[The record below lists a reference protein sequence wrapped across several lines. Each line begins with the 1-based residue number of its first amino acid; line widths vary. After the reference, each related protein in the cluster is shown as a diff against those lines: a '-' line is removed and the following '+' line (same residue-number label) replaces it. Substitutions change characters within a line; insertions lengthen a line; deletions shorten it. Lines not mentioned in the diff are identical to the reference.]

1 MMSKFSVKKP
11 LTVLVAVIVVFV
23 LGVVSYTRMTPD
35 LLPSI
40 DLPYV
45 LVLTTYP
52 GATPEKVE
60 QTVSRP
66 LEQSMATLED
76 IKSIS
81 STSAANYSTVVLEFE
96 DDVNMDSITVD
107 ILQKISMIEGAWDE
121 MVGTPTILK
130 INPNMLPVMVS
141 AVGMEGMDTVELSEF
156 TEKTLLPALEGTAGV
171 ASISVSG
178 LLNETVQVTL
188 SEEKL
193 EALNKT
199 IREQI
204 DKELDKAQEE
214 IENAK
219 AEIESGKQEIENG
232 KQELESGKQELND
245 QTAAAEGELTAQ
257 QAALNAARV
266 ELTAQL
272 KELREQLAKLKET
285 ESMLSTLQ
293 STLKQLEDSKASLEA
308 ELTVLRELQTTL
320 VSLREQQTVFAAQI
334 EQIESNPNLTDE
346 QKQAAVEEL
355 KKTPDYM
362 AMEADIATCEAQL
375 TARGLTELTLAAE
388 IARLEALVTGV
399 EAGLAAVDAALAEA
413 GMSRE
418 MIDSSLAELR
428 NGIKQLEDGIAAL
441 ENALLQLD
449 AGQEQ
454 INAAYEELAR
464 QKTAAI
470 LQLSDATTQLLL
482 GEMQLTEAQTKVD
495 EGLTALE
502 DGRKTAYDSAD
513 MTAILS
519 METVSSLLMAQNF
532 SMPAGYAS
540 EDGVSTLVSVGDTV
554 DALEDLQNL
563 VLIDLNMEGVKP
575 VRLSDVATVEKV
587 DNRDE
592 VYARVNGENGV
603 LLTFSK
609 QSTYAT
615 AEVSENLY
623 DRFEELSE
631 TYAGLQFATLMDQG
645 DYIFMMMDSI
655 LQNLFLSALFAV
667 VILFLFLKDLKPTLI
682 TLCSIPLSVLFA
694 ITLMYFSGVTL
705 NMISMSALAVSI
717 GMLVDNSVVV
727 LENTYRLRNL
737 GVDPLRAAVSGA
749 SQVAGAI
756 AASTLTTVCVF
767 LPIVFVEGLTRQL
780 FMDMAL
786 TFGYSLLASLI
797 VALTL
802 VPAMSASLLKNT
814 AEKPHKFFDKCMGV
828 YRRLLSGALRLK
840 ALVLIVAVV
849 LLVASTTLALMRGF
863 VFMPSM
869 NSTQI
874 SVSVELEEG
883 STMEQTKAVTDEAAA
898 IIAQIDGV
906 QTVGAMLAS
915 DMMTGQASATSATM
929 YVIIDEAYLKKSR
942 AIAEQINDACAG
954 LDGTVTASGSGL
966 DSMMGM
972 LGGAGVT
979 VNVYADDLDLLVQ
992 TADEIAKAFDSVKGL
1007 EEISNGMEDADP
1019 ELHFT
1024 VDKEKAAAKGLTVA
1038 QVYQE
1043 IAAALT
1049 TESTA
1054 TTLSE
1059 NGKTLDVII
1068 NKGESLTPDELKAYT
1083 FTVTDREGKEQEVK
1097 LLDIATVEETASPS
1111 AINRLEQRRYLTVS
1125 ASVAQGHNVTLL
1137 TAEAQKRVDA
1147 MTLPEGVTVEFT
1159 GENET
1164 IMEAMEQLVLMLL
1177 LGILL
1182 VYLVM
1187 VAQFQSLKS
1196 PFIVMFTIPLAFTGG
1211 FLALLIT
1218 GFEVSVISVIGF
1230 VMLTGIIVNNG
1241 IVLVDYVNQLRA
1253 EGMEK
1258 REALLEAGVTRMRP
1272 ILMTS
1277 LTTILGLV
1285 MTAVGLGSGNEMM
1298 QPIAIVCIGGMIYA
1312 TLMTLFVVPVMYDL
1326 FNRKELKVIKD
1337 EDLTEVEE

>member
-1 MMSKFSVKKP
+1 MSKFSVKKP
-11 LTVLVAVIVVFV
+11 LTVLVAVIVVLV

-45 LVLTTYP
+45 LVMTTYP

-60 QTVSRP
+60 QTVTKP

-76 IKSIS
+76 IQSVS
-81 STSAANYSTVVLEFE
+81 STSAANYSTVILEFAE
-96 DDVNMDSITVD
+96 DVNMDAITVD
-107 ILQKISMIEGAWDE
+107 ILQKISMIEGAWDD

-130 INPNMLPVMVS
+130 INPNMLPVMVA
-141 AVGMEGMDTVELSEF
+141 AVSMDGMDIVELSEF

-171 ASISVSG
+171 ASISASG
-178 LLNETVQVTL
+178 LLEETVQVTL
-188 SEEKL
+188 SEQKL
-193 EALNKT
+193 EKLNKT
-199 IREQI
+199 LREQI
-204 DKELDKAQEE
+204 DKTLDETQGELED
-214 IENAK
+214 AK
-219 AEIESGKQEIENG
+219 AELEASKEELVSGKE
-232 KQELESGKQELND
+232 ELEGGKEEFND
-245 QTAAAEGELTAQ
+245 QISAAEGELNKQ
-257 QAALNAARV
+257 QAALHTARV
-266 ELTAQL
+266 ELTAQI
-272 KELREQLAKLKET
+272 KELREQLAVLEET
-285 ESMLSTLQ
+285 ETQLVTLQ
-293 STLKQLEDSKASLEA
+293 NTVAQLEESKTELEA
-308 ELTVLRELQTTL
+308 ELAVLRELQEEWERFTA
-320 VSLREQQTVFAAQI
+320 QQATFDAQLLQI
-334 EQIESNPNLTDE
+334 ETDPNLTDE
-346 QKQAAVEEL
+346 QKTAAVDAL
-355 KKTPDYM
+355 KQTPEYT
-362 AMEADIATCEAQL
+362 AMEAGLAACEAQL
-375 TARGLTELTLAAE
+375 AARGLDVLTLAAE
-388 IARLEALVTGV
+388 ILRLEAMVAGAQ
-399 EAGLAAVDAALAEA
+399 AGLSAVDAVLAEL

-418 MIDSSLAELR
+418 MLSSSLTELQ
-428 NGIKQLEDGIAAL
+428 NGKEQLQSGITALEDAMS
-441 ENALLQLD
+441 QMD

-454 INAAYEELAR
+454 LDAAYEELAR
-464 QKTAAI
+464 QKTATI
-470 LQLSDATTQLLL
+470 LQLSDTTTGLLL
-482 GEMQLTEAQTKVD
+482 GELQLNEALAQVE

-513 MTAILS
+513 MTVILS
-519 METVSSLLMAQNF
+519 MDTVSSLLMAQNF

-540 EDGVSTLVSVGDTV
+540 EDGIDTLVSVGDTV
-554 DALEDLQNL
+554 GTLEELQEL
-563 VLIDLNMEGVKP
+563 VLIDLNMEGVAP
-575 VRLSDVATVEKV
+575 VKLSDVAVIEKI
-587 DNRDE
+587 DNSDDI
-592 VYARVNGENGV
+592 YARINGENGV

-609 QSTYAT
+609 QSAYAT

-623 DRFEELSE
+623 DRFDELCE
-631 TYAGLQFATLMDQG
+631 KHEGLGFATLMDQG
-645 DYIFMMMDSI
+645 DYIFMMVDSI
-655 LQNLFLSALFAV
+655 MQNLFLSALFAV
-667 VILFLFLKDLKPTLI
+667 LILFLFLKDIKPTLI

-694 ITLMYFSGVTL
+694 LVLMYFSGITL

-727 LENTYRLRNL
+727 LENTYRLRNN

-786 TFGYSLLASLI
+786 TLGYSLVASLI
-797 VALTL
+797 IALTL

-814 AEKPHKFFDKCMGV
+814 KEKSHKFFDTCMGV
-828 YRRLLSGALRLK
+828 YRRMLDIALRRK
-840 ALVLIVAVV
+840 VLVLIAATV
-849 LLVASTTLALMRGF
+849 LLVASTALALMRGF
-863 VFMPSM
+863 TFMPPM

-874 SVSVELEEG
+874 SVSVETAEG
-883 STMEQTKAVTDEAAA
+883 STKEHTKAVTDEAAQR
-898 IIAQIDGV
+898 ILQIEGV
-906 QTVGAMLAS
+906 QTVGAMLSS
-915 DMMTGQASATSATM
+915 DSLTGTTGATSATM
-929 YVIIDEAYLKKSR
+929 YVLLDEKYLKQSR
-942 AIAEQINDACAG
+942 AIADEINTVCAD

-972 LGGAGVT
+972 LGGVGVT
-979 VNVYADDLDLLVQ
+979 MNVYGDDLDVLKETASQIAATLGTIEGLVNVS
-992 TADEIAKAFDSVKGL
+992 D
-1007 EEISNGMEDADP
+1007 GMEDADP

-1024 VDKEKAAAKGLTVA
+1024 VDKTKAAAKGLTVA
-1038 QVYQE
+1038 QVYAE
-1043 IAAALT
+1043 VAAALT
-1049 TESTA
+1049 TDTTA

-1059 NGKTLDVII
+1059 NGKTYDVMIVS
-1068 NKGESLTPDELKAYT
+1068 GEAMTPDELKGYT
-1083 FTVTDREGKEQEVK
+1083 FTVTGKDGTEQEVK
-1097 LLDIATVEETASPS
+1097 LSEIATVEETLSPS
-1111 AINRLEQRRYLTVS
+1111 AINRLDQRRYLTVS
-1125 ASVAQGHNVTLL
+1125 AEVDEGYNVTLL
-1137 TAEAQKRVDA
+1137 TADAQKAVGELS
-1147 MTLPEGVTVEFT
+1147 LPEGVTVKFT

-1211 FLALLIT
+1211 FLGLLIT

-1253 EGMEK
+1253 DGMSK
-1258 REALLEAGVTRMRP
+1258 HEALLEAGATRMRP

-1312 TLMTLFVVPVMYDL
+1312 TLMTLFVVPVMYDI
-1326 FNRKELKVIKD
+1326 FNRKEMRVVKD

>member
-1 MMSKFSVKKP
+1 MSKFSVKKP
-11 LTVLVAVIVVFV
+11 LTVLVAVIVVLV

-45 LVLTTYP
+45 LVMTTYP

-60 QTVSRP
+60 QTVTKP

-76 IKSIS
+76 IQSVS
-81 STSAANYSTVVLEFE
+81 STSAANYSTVILEFAE
-96 DDVNMDSITVD
+96 DVNMDSITVD
-107 ILQKISMIEGAWDE
+107 ILQKISMIEGSWDD

-130 INPNMLPVMVS
+130 INPNMLPVMVA
-141 AVGMEGMDTVELSEF
+141 AVSMDGMDTVELSEF
-156 TEKTLLPALEGTAGV
+156 TENTLLPSLEGTSGV
-171 ASISVSG
+171 ASIAVSG
-178 LLNETVQVTL
+178 LLEETVQVTL
-188 SEEKL
+188 SEQKL
-193 EALNKT
+193 AELNTTLRK
-199 IREQI
+199 QI
-204 DKELDKAQEE
+204 DKTLDETQKELED
-214 IENAK
+214 AK
-219 AEIESGKQEIENG
+219 AELEASKEELVSGKE
-232 KQELESGKQELND
+232 ELEGGKEEFND
-245 QTAAAEGELTAQ
+245 QISAAEGELNKQ

-266 ELTAQL
+266 ELTAQI
-272 KELREQLAKLKET
+272 KELREQLTVLEET
-285 ESMLSTLQ
+285 EGQLSTLQ
-293 STLKQLEDSKASLEA
+293 STLAQLEDSK
-308 ELTVLRELQTTL
+308 TTL
-320 VSLREQQTVFAAQI
+320 ETELAALKTLQEELESASAQKEALDAQLLQI
-334 EQIESNPNLTDE
+334 ENDPNLTEE
-346 QKQAAVEEL
+346 QKTAAVEAFRQTAEY
-355 KKTPDYM
+355 T
-362 AMEADIATCEAQL
+362 ATEAALATCEAQL
-375 TARGLTELTLAAE
+375 AARGLTEVTLAAE
-388 IARLEALVTGV
+388 ILRLEAAVTGA
-399 EAGLAAVDAALAEA
+399 EAGLSAVDAVLSEL

-418 MIDSSLAELR
+418 MLNTSLTELQ
-428 NGIKQLEDGIAAL
+428 NGKAQLQSGITALED
-441 ENALLQLD
+441 ALLQLD

-454 INAAYEELAR
+454 INVAYEELAR
-464 QKTAAI
+464 QKTATM
-470 LQLSDATTQLLL
+470 LRLSDTTTELLL
-482 GEMQLTEAQTKVD
+482 GELQLDEALVQVE

-519 METVSSLLMAQNF
+519 MDTVSSLLMAQNF

-540 EDGVSTLVSVGDTV
+540 ENGIDTLVTVGDTV
-554 DALEDLQNL
+554 GTVEELREL
-563 VLIDLNMEGVKP
+563 VLIDLNMEGVEP
-575 VRLSDVATVEKV
+575 ITLADVATVEKV

-592 VYARVNGENGV
+592 VYARVNGEDGV

-623 DRFEELSE
+623 DRFEELRE
-631 TYAGLQFATLMDQG
+631 EHEGLGFATLMDQG
-645 DYIFMMMDSI
+645 DYIFMMVDSI
-655 LQNLFLSALFAV
+655 MQNLFLSALFAV
-667 VILFLFLKDLKPTLI
+667 LILFLFLKDIKPTLI

-694 ITLMYFSGVTL
+694 IVLMYFSGVTL

-727 LENTYRLRNL
+727 LENTYRLRNN

-749 SQVAGAI
+749 TQVAGAI

-786 TFGYSLLASLI
+786 TLGYSLLASLI

-814 AEKPHKFFDKCMGV
+814 AEKPHRFFDKCMGV
-828 YRRLLSGALRLK
+828 YRRLLSAALRRK
-840 ALVLIVAVV
+840 ALVLIAAAV
-849 LLVASTTLALMRGF
+849 LLVASTVLALMRGF
-863 VFMPSM
+863 TFMPEM

-874 SVSVELEEG
+874 SVTVETSEG
-883 STMEQTKAVTDEAAA
+883 STMEHTKAVTDEAAA
-898 IIAQIDGV
+898 RIGQIEGV
-906 QTVGAMLAS
+906 QTVGAMLSS
-915 DMMTGQASATSATM
+915 DTMTGQASATAATM
-929 YVIIDEAYLKKSR
+929 YVLLDEKHLKQSR
-942 AIAEQINDACAG
+942 AIAEEINAVCAD

-972 LGGAGVT
+972 LGGAGVSL
-979 VNVYADDLDLLVQ
+979 NVYGDDLDVLRD
-992 TADEIAKAFDSVKGL
+992 TALQIAATLETVEGL
-1007 EEISNGMEDADP
+1007 ANVSNGMEDADP

-1024 VDKEKAAAKGLTVA
+1024 VDKSKAAAKGLTVA
-1038 QVYQE
+1038 QVYAE
-1043 IAAALT
+1043 VAAALT
-1049 TESTA
+1049 ADATA

-1059 NGKTLDVII
+1059 NGKTYEVMIV
-1068 NKGESLTPDELKAYT
+1068 KGDAVTPDELKAHT
-1083 FTVTDREGKEQEVK
+1083 FTVTGKDGTEQEVR
-1097 LLDIATVEETASPS
+1097 LSDIATVEETVSPS
-1111 AINRLEQRRYLTVS
+1111 AINRLDQRRYLTIS
-1125 ASVAQGHNVTLL
+1125 AEVAQGRNVTLM
-1137 TAEAQKRVDA
+1137 TAEAQKAVEGLS
-1147 MTLPEGVTVEFT
+1147 LPDGVTVKFT

-1177 LGILL
+1177 LGVLL

-1253 EGMEK
+1253 DGMSK
-1258 REALLEAGVTRMRP
+1258 HEALLEAGTTRMRP

-1312 TLMTLFVVPVMYDL
+1312 TLMTLFVVPVMYDI
-1326 FNRKELKVIKD
+1326 FNRKELKIVKD